1 MFLERK
7 PLGVYGANCYI
18 AGCEETGRA
27 VAIDPG
33 GEPEEVEKILE
44 ENGLALSCIVLTH
57 GHGDHIAGVPALKE
71 KYGVDVYVHS
81 ADAELL
87 RDSEKNLSD
96 MMPIEPVTI
105 GGFIE
110 IEDGETIGLGSLKL
124 ELLHTPGHTRG
135 CICIKISDK
144 LFTGDTLFKGSI
156 GRTDLY
162 GGGDDLV
169 ESVKKKLLTLDPET
183 VVLPGHGAVT
193 TLRDEIATNPF
204 IRNLETF

>member
-18 AGCEETGRA
+18 VACEDTREAA
-27 VAIDPG
+27 VVDPG

-44 ENGLALSCIVLTH
+44 ENGLKLSCILLTH
-57 GHGDHIAGVPALKE
+57 GHGDHIAGVNALKE
-71 KYGVDVYVHS
+71 KYGADVYVHS

-87 RDSEKNLSD
+87 RSSEKNLSD
-96 MMPIEPVTI
+96 MMPIEPVTVE
-105 GGFIE
+105 GFTE
-110 IEDGETIGLGSLKL
+110 VEDGEVLELGSLKF
-124 ELLHTPGHTRG
+124 EVLHTPGHTRG
-135 CICIKISDK
+135 CICIKVSDK

-169 ESVKKKLLTLDPET
+169 ESVQRKLLTLDPET